1 MEYLSLTASGPHQNN
16 IICDL
21 SKAITDVECN
31 IVDSRMTMMGADI
44 GIIML
49 VSGTWNEIAKLE
61 THTQQLEETLNIKI
75 HVNRTK
81 LAMFEEKLLPYLI
94 QVIALDAPGLI
105 HQFSQFCVAQN
116 AVIYDLQTNTF
127 NAVQSET
134 TMLSLMISLG
144 VPSEINLSDLRERFL
159 ILCDEL
165 NVDGMLEPE
174 KR

>member
-16 IICDL
+16 IIRDL
-21 SKAITDVECN
+21 TQAITDVDCN
-31 IVDSRMTMMGADI
+31 IEDSRMTIMGADI

-61 THTQQLEETLNIKI
+61 THTQQLENTLNIQI
-75 HVNRTK
+75 HTNRTQ
-81 LAMFEEKLLPYLI
+81 LATFEGKLLPYLI
-94 QVIALDAPGLI
+94 QVIAMDAPGLI
-105 HQFSQFCVAQN
+105 HQFSQFCSAQN

-127 NAVQSET
+127 KAVQTET
-134 TMLSLMISLG
+134 NMLSLMLSIG
-144 VPSEINLSDLRERFL
+144 VPSEISLSDMRERFL

-165 NVDGMLEPE
+165 NVDGILEPE